1 MNDIDI
7 ELLAQHIAKVT
18 RVVEALRREVLPT
31 DGEVARDIEGDLPMT
46 QEKMTRKLALDS
58 ANREELRDLMS

>member
-1 MNDIDI
+1 MNDI
-7 ELLAQHIAKVT
+7 ETLAQEIAKLT

-46 QEKMTRKLALDS
+46 QAKMKIKLELDS
-58 ANREELRDLMS
+58 ANREELRELMS